1 MFPLEH
7 AELEVMMVR
16 SSGDAQQAGPGTQ
29 GTGQS
34 EAWLQCKAKAS
45 VFSEQPLANRELIE
59 KPGSDSFAPKVAK
72 IDNKS
77 VNCEFYHLPAEQQ

>member
-1 MFPLEH
+1 MSPLEH

-16 SSGDAQQAGPGTQ
+16 PSGDAQQAGPGTQ

-45 VFSEQPLANRELIE
+45 VFSEQP
-59 KPGSDSFAPKVAK
+59 
-72 IDNKS
+72 
-77 VNCEFYHLPAEQQ
+77 